1 MATVTVRNLPDE
13 VHRAIRVRAAI
24 HGRSTE
30 AEIRDILESTVRPQ
44 ERLRMGDAL
53 AALGRHANL
62 SVDDLA
68 ALEQVCNKTPAEPMR
83 FE

>member
-1 MATVTVRNLPDE
+1 
-13 VHRAIRVRAAI
+13 
-24 HGRSTE
+24 
-30 AEIRDILESTVRPQ
+30 
-44 ERLRMGDAL
+44 MGDAL

-68 ALEQVCNKTPAEPMR
+68 ALDQVRDKTPAEPMR